1 MAHGNNECVCEAAMR
16 QVALRRGVCARAELT
31 VVLLLSTESVF
42 NPLTFAHR
50 SVWYSNSSGLVQGV
64 EGGGQ
69 TQKPTGP
76 KF

>member
-50 SVWYSNSSGLVQGV
+50 SNIDFY
-64 EGGGQ
+64 
-69 TQKPTGP
+69 
-76 KF
+76 